1 LAYLITI
8 TILSWAGSKE
18 FEGHDYIHYGWD
30 QLCVALTSLAFYFW
44 GVRSGW
50 RTPAV
55 IAVEKNAAEM
65 AAVKS

>member
-1 LAYLITI
+1 
-8 TILSWAGSKE
+8 
-18 FEGHDYIHYGWD
+18 
-30 QLCVALTSLAFYFW
+30 VTSLGFYFW

-55 IAVEKNAAEM
+55 IAVEKDAAEM